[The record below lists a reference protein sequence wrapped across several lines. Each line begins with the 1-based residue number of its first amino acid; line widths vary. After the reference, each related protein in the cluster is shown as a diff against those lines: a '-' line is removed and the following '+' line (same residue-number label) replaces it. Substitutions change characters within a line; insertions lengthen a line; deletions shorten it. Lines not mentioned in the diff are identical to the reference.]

1 MKWAYSL
8 QQKLKIAVLLTVV
21 FGLLF
26 VKNLLDKQN
35 FTELG
40 EAFSTVYEDRLLAE
54 SYIYKFYH
62 HLSEKKIMID
72 GCTSYEDISHIKSQI
87 SRHNKA
93 INTLIHE
100 FEKTK
105 LTPAEAVVF
114 YKFKAHV
121 AEDFRLE
128 QRYFYQI
135 EAETEISSAK
145 KTLGESFYTMSND
158 LDHLSNIQISEG
170 EKLNDSS
177 RKIVLGSANQN
188 RFELSLLIVL
198 GILIHVLIFA
208 SKSTL
213 PKTPQNPSLN

>member
-40 EAFSTVYEDRLLAE
+40 EAFATVYEDRLLAE

-62 HLSEKKIMID
+62 HLSDKKIVID
-72 GCTSYEDISHIKSQI
+72 GCDAYEDVHRIKTQL
-87 SRHNKA
+87 SRHNAA
-93 INTLIHE
+93 INGLLHE

-105 LTPAEAVVF
+105 LTPAEAVLF
-114 YKFKAHV
+114 QTFKTRL
-121 AEDFRLE
+121 AENLQLE
-128 QRYFYQI
+128 HRFFYQ
-135 EAETEISSAK
+135 ANPSTDLVGAK
-145 KTLGESFYTMSND
+145 IALNHSFYTLSND
-158 LDHLSNIQISEG
+158 LNLLSNIQVSEG
-170 EKLNDSS
+170 EKLNTAS
-177 RKIVLGSANQN
+177 RKIILGSATQN
-188 RFELSLLIVL
+188 WFELSLLIVL
-198 GILIHVLIFA
+198 GVLIHVLIFA
-208 SKSTL
+208 SKSTF

>member
-8 QQKLKIAVLLTVV
+8 QQKLKIAVVLTVV

-62 HLSEKKIMID
+62 HLSEKKIAID
-72 GCTSYEDISHIKSQI
+72 GCTSYEDINRIKNQL

-93 INTLIHE
+93 IKMLIYE
-100 FEKTK
+100 FQKTK
-105 LTPAEAVVF
+105 LTPTEAVAF
-114 YKFKAHV
+114 YKFKSHIT
-121 AEDFRLE
+121 EDFRLE
-128 QRYFYQI
+128 HRYFYQM
-135 EAETEISSAK
+135 EAEISTAK
-145 KTLGESFYTMSND
+145 KALGDSFYTMSND
-158 LDHLSNIQISEG
+158 LNLLSNIQISEG

-177 RKIVLGSANQN
+177 RKIVLGSTTQN

>member
-8 QQKLKIAVLLTVV
+8 QQKLKIAVLLTVI

-26 VKNLLDKQN
+26 VKNLLDKQS

-62 HLSEKKIMID
+62 HLSDKKIVID
-72 GCTSYEDISHIKSQI
+72 GCVAYEDVNQIKWQL
-87 SRHNKA
+87 SRHNEA
-93 INTLIHE
+93 INALIHE

-105 LTPAEAVVF
+105 LTPAEEVIF
-114 YKFKAHV
+114 HKFKSHV
-121 AEDFRLE
+121 AEDLRLE
-128 QRYFYQI
+128 RRFFYQNDGVTDI
-135 EAETEISSAK
+135 VNAK
-145 KTLGESFYTMSND
+145 KVLNKSFYVMSND
-158 LDHLSNIQISEG
+158 LNLLSNIQISEG
-170 EKLNDSS
+170 EKLTNSS
-177 RKIVLGSANQN
+177 RKIVLGSASQN

-198 GILIHVLIFA
+198 GLVVHVLIFFFFF
-208 SKSTL
+208 TF